1 MRRWTRQVH
10 TVSQDRKVTL
20 SSSDNSQAG
29 AAGNNV
35 DQQYP
40 ELPMPKDSHL
50 LPPQSRALLRAA
62 RAGYIYLRPAKHQ
75 DVEEE
80 EKDLGDVD
88 EPTAPVATKVERSF
102 KERRWTQIP
111 RHVEPPE
118 IEYLAPRRPGLPS
131 LYGAAGTA
139 NAVTSTGNQPMR
151 KTKVQKVDPATG
163 NIAIYD
169 VWVPEGQTVEGEI
182 KDESEA
188 KPAHENATVT
198 KMTPAP
204 GTVVDGVGVA
214 NADGVVVAGPEA
226 TTPAV
231 PKRRGPPPPK
241 RRGKGFGGRGRK
253 RVMFSR
259 EESTVSHGPDGTE
272 DGRPEEE
279 DEEQEEEGE
288 GARTED
294 ETSVSKG
301 QEEVTPTPSVK
312 TETEAPSAEKE
323 AAPTETST
331 STPAAVPAEQSNGV
345 KHEETPGAEMLPP
358 EAPPEIAPA
367 PVADVAPDAMEGVEQ
382 TTTTDVPPPAP
393 APAALEAP
401 EAPSATE
408 QPAEAESLTAA
419 PQPQPES
426 EPQPSVVQPQPET
439 EPQPQ
444 PPEISAPPT
453 DSAPAPAPA
462 LVTEAPVSDPT
473 QAATA
478 APSAPVHQEAEQT
491 QESQQPQEQTQEQSE
506 QQAEQQEH
514 PPAQENEGTAADQ
527 PNTDNNNTNEPSAS
541 SS

>member
-10 TVSQDRKVTL
+10 IVSQDRKVTL
-20 SSSDNSQAG
+20 STDSSQTGTAG
-29 AAGNNV
+29 AGV

-80 EKDLGDVD
+80 EKDLADVD
-88 EPTAPVATKVERSF
+88 ESAAPVATKVERSF

-139 NAVTSTGNQPMR
+139 SAVTSGNQPMR

-214 NADGVVVAGPEA
+214 NAEGVIVASAEA
-226 TTPAV
+226 TTPAA

-259 EESTVSHGPDGTE
+259 EESIVSHGPDGAD

-301 QEEVTPTPSVK
+301 QEEATPTPSVK
-312 TETEAPSAEKE
+312 TETEAPSADKE
-323 AAPTETST
+323 AAPTETMP
-331 STPAAVPAEQSNGV
+331 STPAASAPPEQSNGV
-345 KHEETPGAEMLPP
+345 KQEETPSADQQPSAAPP
-358 EAPPEIAPA
+358 EAAPA
-367 PVADVAPDAMEGVEQ
+367 PVADVAAGAMEGVEQ
-382 TTTTDVPPPAP
+382 TTTITPASAPAP
-393 APAALEAP
+393 APESSQALEAP
-401 EAPSATE
+401 STAE
-408 QPAEAESLTAA
+408 QPAKAEPLSAVQ
-419 PQPQPES
+419 QP
-426 EPQPSVVQPQPET
+426 EPQPSISQPLPQPEP
-439 EPQPQ
+439 EPQ
-444 PPEISAPPT
+444 PPEISAPPPAAQIPPPEA
-453 DSAPAPAPA
+453 SISEPPAPAAPTPA
-462 LVTEAPVSDPT
+462 APVVPT
-473 QAATA
+473 PQ
-478 APSAPVHQEAEQT
+478 QAEQT
-491 QESQQPQEQTQEQSE
+491 EESQQPQKQEQQEQQQEQSV
-506 QQAEQQEH
+506 QESG
-514 PPAQENEGTAADQ
+514 NAAVDQ
-527 PNTDNNNTNEPSAS
+527 PNTNTNNNTEQSAS